1 MDEMV
6 LKAMMKW
13 PNVPACRGW
22 LGLDARG
29 DWYMRDD
36 RVQALG
42 SFAGEDGLP
51 ASRDGKGSRLLHD
64 KFVAVIARNYAADE
78 QGQWFFQNG
87 PQRVF
92 VGLELAPWV
101 WRLSPD
107 ALDVVTSH
115 TGQCSTV
122 RSAITD
128 EQGHLYLQTDVGLG
142 VVHTLDMDLAA
153 DRIMS
158 SHWQLTS
165 VPRES
170 LPTRFGYVLSPAA
183 ALAMGGQS

>member
-42 SFAGEDGLP
+42 AFAGEDGQP
-51 ASRDGKGSRLLHD
+51 ASRERKGSRLLHD
-64 KFVAVIARNYAADE
+64 KLIAFIARNYAADA

-92 VGLELAPWV
+92 VELELAPWV
-101 WRLSPD
+101 WRLNPD
-107 ALDVVTSH
+107 AVDVVTSH
-115 TGQCSTV
+115 TGQLATV
-122 RSAITD
+122 HAAITD
-128 EQGHLYLQTDVGLG
+128 ERGHLYLHTDVGLG

-153 DRIMS
+153 DRLEAG
-158 SHWQLTS
+158 HWQLTS
-165 VPRES
+165 LPSHS
-170 LPTRFGYVLSPAA
+170 LPARFGYVLSPAA
-183 ALAMGGQS
+183 MALGKQS